1 VADVG
6 NGSFTHVAG
15 VRDVVEG
22 PRPSHPSQAR
32 GEPPDEA
39 VPARRRDVVGTVLGF
54 ARTLRHAGVAASP
67 DRVEAMLAAVGHLDV
82 LDPTAVY
89 WAGRLTLCGG
99 PDDLDRYDAAF
110 AAYFAGEVPRPT
122 HTAGPPKE
130 RLSQMA
136 PLEAGSGDAE
146 DDDGDG
152 PDLAAR
158 ASADEVLRHRDVAE
172 LTADEREHLRRL
184 FALLVPAAPLRSA
197 RRRRP
202 SPSGSVHPARTVR
215 RALRD
220 GGEVTRLM
228 HRRPTPRPRRVVLLV
243 DVSGSMSPYA
253 DALLRF
259 AHAAVRARPAS
270 TEVFTIGTRLTR
282 VTREMRLRDP
292 DRALAASGT
301 AIPDWSGGTR
311 LGEVLKAFL
320 DRWGQRGTA
329 RGAVVVVC
337 SDGWER
343 GGAELLGEQMARLR
357 RLAHTVVW
365 VNPHKGRTGYEPLT
379 GGMVAALP
387 SVDHFVSGH
396 SMAAFEELTGVIQR
410 A

>member
-1 VADVG
+1 MPEPA
-6 NGSFTHVAG
+6 AARPA
-15 VRDVVEG
+15 RDVV
-22 PRPSHPSQAR
+22 
-32 GEPPDEA
+32 D
-39 VPARRRDVVGTVLGF
+39 TVLGL

-67 DRVEAMLAAVGHLDV
+67 DRVEAMLTALGALDV
-82 LDPTAVY
+82 LDPGDVY
-89 WAGRLTLCGG
+89 WAGRLTLCSG

-110 AAYFAGEVPRPT
+110 AAWFAGERPRAARP
-122 HTAGPPKE
+122 ANRPE
-130 RLSQMA
+130 VQLAASA
-136 PLEAGSGDAE
+136 PLEPGTGE
-146 DDDGDG
+146 GDDDDADT
-152 PDLAAR
+152 PDLAVQ

-172 LTADEREHLRRL
+172 LTPAEREHLRRL
-184 FALLVPAAPLRSA
+184 FALLVPATPMRPA

-202 SPSGSVHPARTVR
+202 SAQGSVHPARTVR
-215 RALRD
+215 RALRS

-228 HRRPTPRPRRVVLLV
+228 HRRRQARPRRVVLLV
-243 DVSGSMSPYA
+243 DVSGSMAPYA

-292 DRALAASGT
+292 DRALAASGA

-329 RGAVVVVC
+329 RGAVVVLC

-343 GGAELLGEQMARLR
+343 GGTELLAEQMIRLR
-357 RLAHTVVW
+357 RLAHAVVW

-379 GGMVAALP
+379 GGMRAALP
-387 SVDHFVSGH
+387 AIDHFVSGH

>member
-1 VADVG
+1 VAD
-6 NGSFTHVAG
+6 
-15 VRDVVEG
+15 EG
-22 PRPSHPSQAR
+22 PRPPHPSQAR
-32 GEPPDEA
+32 GEPLDGA
-39 VPARRRDVVGTVLGF
+39 TTDTSAILRTVLGF
-54 ARTLRHAGVAASP
+54 ARTLRHAGVTASP
-67 DRVEAMLAAVGHLDV
+67 DRVEAMLAAMGALDV
-82 LDPTAVY
+82 LDATDVY

-110 AAYFAGEVPRPT
+110 AAYFAGEVPRASP
-122 HTAGPPKE
+122 AQAAPPQQ
-130 RLSQMA
+130 RLAESA
-136 PLEAGSGDAE
+136 PLDAGSGEGTDDAE
-146 DDDGDG
+146 A

-158 ASADEVLRHRDVAE
+158 ASGDEVLRHRDVAE
-172 LTADEREHLRRL
+172 LTTAEREELRRL
-184 FALLVPAAPLRSA
+184 FALLVPATPMRPS

-202 SPSGSVHPARTVR
+202 SSAGTVNPARTVR

-220 GGEVTRLM
+220 GGEVTRLVH
-228 HRRPTPRPRRVVLLV
+228 HRPGPRPRRVVLLV

-282 VTREMRLRDP
+282 VTREMRQRDA
-292 DRALAASGT
+292 DRALAASGS

-343 GGAELLGEQMARLR
+343 GGTELLGEQMARLH
-357 RLAHTVVW
+357 RLAHAVVW
-365 VNPHKGRTGYEPLT
+365 VNPHKGREGYEPLT
-379 GGMVAALP
+379 GGMQAALP
-387 SVDHFVSGH
+387 SVDVFVAGH
-396 SMAAFEELTGVIQR
+396 SLAAFEELTGVIQH

>member
-1 VADVG
+1 VAAD
-6 NGSFTHVAG
+6 NG
-15 VRDVVEG
+15 VRDVVT
-22 PRPSHPSQAR
+22 
-32 GEPPDEA
+32 
-39 VPARRRDVVGTVLGF
+39 TVLGF

-67 DRVEAMLAAVGHLDV
+67 DRVEAMLAAAAHLDV

-89 WAGRLTLCGG
+89 WAGRLTLCGS

-110 AAYFAGEVPRPT
+110 AAYFGGEAPRPRRST
-122 HTAGPPKE
+122 GPEQP
-130 RLSQMA
+130 RVVQSA
-136 PLEAGSGDAE
+136 PLVTGEGSEDGGD
-146 DDDGDG
+146 
-152 PDLAAR
+152 PSDLATR
-158 ASADEVLRHRDVAE
+158 ASGEEVLRHRDVAE
-172 LTADEREHLRRL
+172 LTVAEREELRRL
-184 FALLVPAAPLRSA
+184 FALLVPAAPMRAS
-197 RRRRP
+197 RRR
-202 SPSGSVHPARTVR
+202 SPSAHGSIHRARTVR

-220 GGEVTRLM
+220 GGEVTRLEH
-228 HRRPTPRPRRVVLLV
+228 HRARPRPRRVVLLV

-282 VTREMRLRDP
+282 VTRELRLRDP
-292 DRALAASGT
+292 DRALAASGS

-311 LGEVLKAFL
+311 IGEVLKAFL

-343 GGAELLGEQMARLR
+343 GGAELLAEQMARLH
-357 RLAHTVVW
+357 RLAHAVVW
-365 VNPHKGRTGYEPLT
+365 VNPHKGRSGYEPLT
-379 GGMVAALP
+379 AGMVAALP
-387 SVDHFVSGH
+387 SVDHFVAGH
-396 SMAAFEELTGVIQR
+396 SLAAFEQLAGVITH

>member
-1 VADVG
+1 MAD
-6 NGSFTHVAG
+6 AG
-15 VRDVVEG
+15 T
-22 PRPSHPSQAR
+22 
-32 GEPPDEA
+32 
-39 VPARRRDVVGTVLGF
+39 RRRDVVDTVLGF

-67 DRVEAMLAAVGHLDV
+67 DRVEAMLSALGALDV
-82 LDPTAVY
+82 LDPTDVY
-89 WAGRLTLCGG
+89 WAGRLTLCAG

-110 AAYFAGEVPRPT
+110 AAYFAGEAPRSRASQPQ
-122 HTAGPPKE
+122 APQ
-130 RLSQMA
+130 QMA
-136 PLEAGSGDAE
+136 VSAPLDAGSGE
-146 DDDGDG
+146 GDDDSEL
-152 PDLAAR
+152 PDLAAQ
-158 ASADEVLRHRDVAE
+158 ASADEVLRHRDVGE
-172 LTADEREHLRRL
+172 LTVAERDHLRRL
-184 FALLVPAAPLRSA
+184 FALLAPATPMRPA

-202 SPSGSVHPARTVR
+202 SPHGAVHASRTVR

-220 GGEVTRLM
+220 GGEVTRLLY
-228 HRRPTPRPRRVVLLV
+228 RRRRPRPRRVVLLI

-259 AHAAVRARPAS
+259 AHAAVRAHPAA

-282 VTREMRLRDP
+282 VTREMRQRDP
-292 DRALAASGT
+292 DRALAASGS

-320 DRWGQRGTA
+320 DRWGQRGMA

-343 GGAELLGEQMARLR
+343 GGTELLAEQMARLR
-357 RLAHTVVW
+357 RLAHAVVW
-365 VNPHKGRTGYEPLT
+365 VNPHKGRAGYEPLT
-379 GGMVAALP
+379 GGMQAALP
-387 SVDHFVSGH
+387 SIDHFVSGH

>member
-1 VADVG
+1 VAE
-6 NGSFTHVAG
+6 A
-15 VRDVVEG
+15 RDVV
-22 PRPSHPSQAR
+22 
-32 GEPPDEA
+32 D
-39 VPARRRDVVGTVLGF
+39 TVLGF
-54 ARTLRHAGVAASP
+54 ARTLRHAGVTASP
-67 DRVEAMLAAVGHLDV
+67 DRVEAMLAAVGSLDI
-82 LDPTAVY
+82 LDPGAVY

-110 AAYFAGEVPRPT
+110 AAYFAGEVPRAARPS
-122 HTAGPPKE
+122 AAPPVQQ
-130 RLSQMA
+130 LAVTA
-136 PLEAGSGDAE
+136 PLEPGTGDG
-146 DDDGDG
+146 DDDIEA
-152 PDLAAR
+152 PQLAVQ
-158 ASADEVLRHRDVAE
+158 ASPDEVLRHRDVAG
-172 LTADEREHLRRL
+172 LTPAERDHLRRL
-184 FALLVPAAPLRSA
+184 FALLAPATPMRPS

-202 SPSGSVHPARTVR
+202 SLRGAVHPARTVR
-215 RALRD
+215 SALRD
-220 GGEVTRLM
+220 GGEVRKLM
-228 HRRPTPRPRRVVLLV
+228 HHRRQARPRRVVLLV

-282 VTREMRLRDP
+282 VTREMGQRDP
-292 DRALAASGT
+292 DKALAASGS

-329 RGAVVVVC
+329 RGAVVIVC

-343 GGAELLGEQMARLR
+343 GGTDLLAEQMVRLR
-357 RLAHTVVW
+357 RLAHSVIW

-379 GGMVAALP
+379 GGMQAALP
-387 SVDHFVSGH
+387 SIDHFVSGH

>member
-1 VADVG
+1 MAEGPGIGTFTPPVGAQDVG
-6 NGSFTHVAG
+6 RASYASGG
-15 VRDVVEG
+15 RDVV
-22 PRPSHPSQAR
+22 
-32 GEPPDEA
+32 D
-39 VPARRRDVVGTVLGF
+39 TVLGF
-54 ARTLRHAGVAASP
+54 ARTLRAAGVAASP
-67 DRVEAMLAAVGHLDV
+67 DRVEAMLAAVGALDV
-82 LDPTAVY
+82 LDAGDVY
-89 WAGRLTLCGG
+89 WAGRLTLCSG

-110 AAYFAGEVPRPT
+110 SAWFGGERPRVPRS
-122 HTAGPPKE
+122 APPP
-130 RLSQMA
+130 RPVVSAMA
-136 PLEAGSGDAE
+136 PLDTGSGDGAE
-146 DDDGDG
+146 PGTQE
-152 PDLAAR
+152 LAVR
-158 ASADEVLRHRDVAE
+158 ASATEVLRHRDVAE
-172 LTADEREHLRRL
+172 LGPAELEHLRRL
-184 FALLVPAAPLRSA
+184 FAVLRPAAPMRPS

-202 SPSGSVHPARTVR
+202 SPLGAVHPARTVR

-228 HRRPTPRPRRVVLLV
+228 HRRSAARPRRVVLLV

-259 AHAAVRARPAS
+259 AHVAVRARPAS

-282 VTREMRLRDP
+282 VTRELRLRDP
-292 DRALAASGT
+292 DRALAAGGS

-343 GGAELLGEQMARLR
+343 GDTGVLAEQMARLR
-357 RLAHTVVW
+357 RLAHAVVW
-365 VNPHKGRTGYEPLT
+365 VNPHKGRPGYEPLAA
-379 GGMVAALP
+379 GMRAALP
-387 SVDHFVSGH
+387 SVDHFVAGH

>member
-1 VADVG
+1 VADTATAARRDVP
-6 NGSFTHVAG
+6 
-15 VRDVVEG
+15 RDVV
-22 PRPSHPSQAR
+22 
-32 GEPPDEA
+32 D
-39 VPARRRDVVGTVLGF
+39 TVLGF
-54 ARTLRHAGVAASP
+54 ARTLRHAGVTASP
-67 DRVEAMLAAVGHLDV
+67 DRVEAMLAALGSLDV
-82 LDPTAVY
+82 LSPTDVY

-110 AAYFAGEVPRPT
+110 AAYFAGEAP
-122 HTAGPPKE
+122 
-130 RLSQMA
+130 RLSRTSATQPPQLAATA
-136 PLEAGSGDAE
+136 PLDAGTGEGQE
-146 DDDGDG
+146 DDGET
-152 PDLAAR
+152 PDLATR

-172 LTADEREHLRRL
+172 LSVAEREHLRRL
-184 FALLVPAAPLRSA
+184 FALLAPAAPMRPA

-202 SPSGSVHPARTVR
+202 GPHGTVHTSRTVR

-220 GGEVTRLM
+220 GGEVTRLLY
-228 HRRPTPRPRRVVLLV
+228 RRRRPRPRRVVLLV

-259 AHAAVRARPAS
+259 AHAAVRAHPAV

-282 VTREMRLRDP
+282 VTREMRQRDP
-292 DRALAASGT
+292 DKALAASGS

-320 DRWGQRGTA
+320 DRWGQRGMA

-343 GGAELLGEQMARLR
+343 GGTALLAEQMARLR
-357 RLAHTVVW
+357 RLAHAVVW
-365 VNPHKGRTGYEPLT
+365 VNPHKGRLGYEPLT
-379 GGMVAALP
+379 GGMQAALP
-387 SVDHFVSGH
+387 SIDHFVSGH

>member
-1 VADVG
+1 VAD
-6 NGSFTHVAG
+6 SVAG
-15 VRDVVEG
+15 LAAARPARDVV
-22 PRPSHPSQAR
+22 
-32 GEPPDEA
+32 D
-39 VPARRRDVVGTVLGF
+39 TVLGF

-67 DRVEAMLAAVGHLDV
+67 DRVEAMLGALGSLDV
-82 LDPTAVY
+82 LDPSHVY

-99 PDDLDRYDAAF
+99 PDDLARYDAAF
-110 AAYFAGEVPRPT
+110 AAWFAGEIPRAGRPAVASPPEF
-122 HTAGPPKE
+122 TA
-130 RLSQMA
+130 SA
-136 PLEAGSGDAE
+136 PLEPGSGDG
-146 DDDGDG
+146 DDDGDAS
-152 PDLAAR
+152 DLAVQ
-158 ASADEVLRHRDVAE
+158 ASADEVLRHRDVAG
-172 LTADEREHLRRL
+172 LSAAERAHLRRL
-184 FALLVPAAPLRSA
+184 FALLVPATPLRPS

-202 SPSGSVHPARTVR
+202 SIRGAVHPARTVR
-215 RALRD
+215 QALRD
-220 GGEVTRLM
+220 GGEVTRLLR
-228 HRRPTPRPRRVVLLV
+228 HRRQARPRRVVLLI
-243 DVSGSMSPYA
+243 DVSGSMAPYA

-292 DRALAASGT
+292 DKALAASGS

-343 GGAELLGEQMARLR
+343 GGSDLLAAQMVRLR
-357 RLAHTVVW
+357 RLAHSVVW
-365 VNPHKGRTGYEPLT
+365 VNPHKGRAGYEPLT
-379 GGMVAALP
+379 GGMQAALP